1 MKKILAVCM
10 AVAFF
15 FTLLPSGEA
24 RAELPKGKTI
34 AVLVKGT
41 SHAPLARSILVRA
54 LLDEGYKAVDEK
66 QLERIRQN
74 KAAILAL
81 EGNIEAIMALGRT
94 FGFSVLLSGSVS
106 VPSPVRNEFGLFTAT
121 ATVSATACTASNARQ
136 VAAGSASAKE
146 IGYTADEAAR
156 KAVEVATRSAAA
168 SLLGKTPPQPPDSAG
183 ATFLVIA
190 PARSFAEAHALAASC
205 RDSGASSA
213 SVARF
218 AGGRAE
224 IDVSYSGSAGQLLA
238 ALLAKRPDL
247 KEETVEGNT
256 LRLVGE

>member
-1 MKKILAVCM
+1 MKKRFALFLLV
-10 AVAFF
+10 VSFF
-15 FTLLPSGEA
+15 ALLPSGAA

-41 SHAPLARSILVRA
+41 SHAPLARSILIRA

-81 EGNIEAIMALGRT
+81 EGNVEAIMSLGRT

-156 KAVEVATRSAAA
+156 KAVEAATRSAAA
-168 SLLGKTPPQPPDSAG
+168 ALLGKAPPPSEETAG
-183 ATFLVIA
+183 AKFLVIA
-190 PARSFAEAHALAASC
+190 PARSFAEAHSLAASC
-205 RDSGASSA
+205 RDAGASSA

-224 IDVSYSGSAGQLLA
+224 IDVSYSGTSRQLLA
-238 ALLAKRPDL
+238 ALLGKRPDL
-247 KEETVEGNT
+247 KEETIEGNT
-256 LRLVGE
+256 LRLARE

>member
-1 MKKILAVCM
+1 MKKMLAVCM
-10 AVAFF
+10 AVIFF
-15 FTLLPSGEA
+15 FALLPSGEA

-41 SHAPLARSILVRA
+41 SHAPLARSILIRA

-81 EGNIEAIMALGRT
+81 EGNVEAIMALGRT
-94 FGFSVLLSGSVS
+94 FGFSVLLSGSVA

-146 IGYTADEAAR
+146 IGYTADEATR

-205 RDSGASSA
+205 RTGIGNVDLRPASG
-213 SVARF
+213 
-218 AGGRAE
+218 
-224 IDVSYSGSAGQLLA
+224 
-238 ALLAKRPDL
+238 
-247 KEETVEGNT
+247 ETGDRGV
-256 LRLVGE
+256 